1 MAAPAGIGMSFGSHV
16 PDSGVVPRR
25 WFQAARSATLADAM
39 KLTWER
45 LRLRTRHPFRIARPG
60 ASVSGSE
67 LERVIV
73 RLEHQGL
80 AGFGEA
86 VPVPYYKQTV
96 ASIQQTLERAQPL
109 LGDSPEPIEP
119 IVDRLLHEFDDQR
132 ATVAAIDAAL
142 HDLVGKRRG
151 QPVFELLGLDPA
163 GTPPTSMTIGI
174 DTAECV
180 QQKVAEAAE
189 FGILKIKVG
198 TADDHAL
205 LELIRQAAPDKRIR
219 VDANCAWDVVQAEQ
233 RIPALAPYDLE
244 LVEQP
249 LPPGRYD
256 DLRRLRA
263 SLPPDS
269 PPVIADEDCV
279 RPADVAR
286 LVGAVDGIN
295 IKLSKC
301 GGLVEA
307 LRMIREARASGLA
320 VMLGCMVETTLG
332 IAAAAHLASLVDY
345 VDLDGHLL
353 LAHDPFTGLE
363 LEGGTVR
370 PGPGPGLGV
379 SRRTD

>member
-1 MAAPAGIGMSFGSHV
+1 MAA
-16 PDSGVVPRR
+16 
-25 WFQAARSATLADAM
+25 AR

-45 LRLRTRHPFRIARPG
+45 LQLRTRHPFKIAGPG

-86 VPVPYYKQTV
+86 VPVPYYKQTT
-96 ASIQQTLERAQPL
+96 ASIQQTLKRAQAM

-119 IVDRLLHEFDDQR
+119 IVDRLLDEFDDQR

-142 HDLVGKRRG
+142 HDLAGKRRG
-151 QPVFELLGLDPA
+151 QPVFELLGLDPT

-174 DTAECV
+174 DSPQRV
-180 QQKVAEAAE
+180 QQKVAEAAA

-198 TADDHAL
+198 TDDDAAVL
-205 LELIRQAAPDKRIR
+205 DLIRKAAPDKRIR
-219 VDANCAWDVVQAEQ
+219 VDANCAWDVDQAEQ
-233 RIPALAPYDLE
+233 CIPALSPYDLE
-244 LVEQP
+244 FVEQP

-256 DLRRLRA
+256 DLRRLRS
-263 SLPPDS
+263 SLPPGS
-269 PPVIADEDCV
+269 PPIIADEDCE

-320 VMLGCMVETTLG
+320 LMLGCMVETTLG
-332 IAAAAHLASLVDY
+332 VAAAAHLASLVDY

-353 LAHDPFTGLE
+353 LADDPFTGLE
-363 LEGGTVR
+363 LDGGTVR

-379 SRRTD
+379 SRRAD